1 MRTLHPIQSSRLR
14 PDMRT
19 MINNKMT
26 ATNSALFSAAKT
38 TRPTSRATGRVID
51 VAVNRTGVASR
62 DTPTVIPTQVKQTQA
77 GLSSALRIRPDTD
90 V

>member
-1 MRTLHPIQSSRLR
+1 
-14 PDMRT
+14 

-26 ATNSALFSAAKT
+26 ATSSALLSAAKT
-38 TRPTSRATGRVID
+38 TRPTSRATGRVM
-51 VAVNRTGVASR
+51 VSAVNRTGVAIM
-62 DTPTVIPTQVKQTQA
+62 DTPTVIPAQVKQTQA